1 MTTVQVRSRGEDAV
15 ALARALGI
23 GPLRIRLPDDWVL
36 TNDKLLELCSLND
49 TVPFEVDETGALI
62 LNMPSGP
69 TSEWI
74 GMEFVFAL
82 RAWMDVDAGDRVFG
96 SGAMFELPD
105 GNRRAPDAAWIS
117 AARLTAVDLFDGK
130 VWSVSP
136 DFVVE
141 VLSLSDDLDRQQ
153 AKMALWLRNGVR
165 LGWLVDP
172 FEQRLWVCRPGTEA
186 VMLERP
192 SEMSDAEVLPGLVVD
207 LRRVWRSE

>member
-1 MTTVQVRSRGEDAV
+1 M

-74 GMEFVFAL
+74 GMEFGFAL

-172 FEQRLWVCRPGTEA
+172 FEQRLWVCRPGAEA